1 MILDIV
7 NLYIIAELLDYIG
20 VIKLTVAELLREGKV
35 SRLMKITVLGTS
47 GSGKT
52 SFLRSL
58 FGDDFVVSDVKR
70 QDYLEGKA
78 NLTYTPIDVEE
89 STTTVSM
96 NQLGAMVIF
105 TKSNQFEI
113 MDINDGVDNLLSRED
128 IDSFMTFSIFD
139 TAGQERFDFMADIC
153 LKGSD
158 AVILL
163 ADGSNVSSIEYLN
176 YYIEKIKHEEIRSG
190 KQIPVIIFMNKQD
203 LSAKGL
209 YLGGDFA
216 RTATRNEYE
225 VFETT
230 IKDPECFQLPLRV
243 LINQINDQ

>member
-1 MILDIV
+1 MS
-7 NLYIIAELLDYIG
+7 
-20 VIKLTVAELLREGKV
+20 VAELLREGKV
-35 SRLMKITVLGTS
+35 SRLLKITVLGTS

-58 FGDDFVVSDVKR
+58 FGSDFIISDVKR
-70 QDYLEGKA
+70 HENLEDKA
-78 NLTYTPIDVEE
+78 NLTYTPIDTED

-96 NQLGAMVIF
+96 NQVGAMVIF

-113 MDINDGVDNLLSRED
+113 MDINDGVDNILSRDD
-128 IDSFMTFSIFD
+128 IDNFMTFSIFD

-163 ADGSNVSSIEYLN
+163 ADGTNVASIEYLN
-176 YYIEKIKHEEIRSG
+176 YYIEKIKHEELRSG
-190 KQIPVIIFMNKQD
+190 KTIPVIVFMNKKD
-203 LSAKGL
+203 LTKKGI
-209 YLGGDFA
+209 YLGADVA

-225 VFETT
+225 VFETS
-230 IKDPECFQLPLRV
+230 IMDPDCFILPLRI
-243 LINQINDQ
+243 LIDKIDSSN

>member
-1 MILDIV
+1 ML
-7 NLYIIAELLDYIG
+7 IIIELLNYIG

-58 FGDDFVVSDVKR
+58 FGDDFIVSDVKR

-113 MDINDGVDNLLSRED
+113 MDINDGVDNLLSRAED

-176 YYIEKIKHEEIRSG
+176 YYIEKIKHEELRSG
-190 KQIPVIIFMNKQD
+190 TQIPVIIFMNKED
-203 LSAKGL
+203 LSEKGL
-209 YLGGDFA
+209 YLGADFA
-216 RTATRNEYE
+216 RIATSNEYE
-225 VFETT
+225 VFETS
-230 IKDPECFQLPLRV
+230 IKNPECFLLPLRILV
-243 LINQINDQ
+243 NKLNDQ

>member
-1 MILDIV
+1 LNI
-7 NLYIIAELLDYIG
+7 
-20 VIKLTVAELLREGKV
+20 AELLREGQLA
-35 SRLMKITVLGTS
+35 RLLKITVLGTS

-52 SFLRSL
+52 TFLKTL
-58 FGDDFVVSDVKR
+58 FGDKFITSDVKR
-70 QDYLEGKA
+70 MDYLESKA
-78 NLTYTPIDVEE
+78 NLTYTPINVEE

-113 MDINDGVDNLLSRED
+113 MEINDGVDSLLSRDD
-128 IDSFMTFSIFD
+128 IDFFMTFSIFD

-163 ADGSNVSSIEYLN
+163 ADGTNVSSIEYLSM
-176 YYIEKIKHEEIRSG
+176 YIEKIKREELRSG
-190 KQIPVIIFMNKQD
+190 KDIPVIVFMNKQD
-203 LSAKGL
+203 LSDRGIF
-209 YLGGDFA
+209 LGADVA
-216 RTATRNEYE
+216 RTAIMNEYD

-230 IKDPECFQLPLRV
+230 SKDPDSYIWPLRI
-243 LINQINDQ
+243 LIDKINAK